1 MPNRII
7 KESICTSKGLSECS
21 VFAEELYKRLIV
33 YADDYGRFNA
43 DTEIMLARLYPRELQ
58 YITED
63 DLIDALI
70 ELAGIG
76 KIAFYTAQPRK
87 EVYGCLPKWEEHQ
100 RVRNVK
106 AKCPDPD
113 DTTVN
118 DWYMR
123 RFISADLREKIIER
137 DGFKCQICGKYLTT
151 MRDAKR
157 FAKLGGGLY
166 HIDHIIPV
174 FQGGRATE
182 ENLRLTCP
190 ACNQSRKKRFTM
202 DEIIDF
208 TLSPPV
214 AAVCSEP
221 PRPAA
226 IIQSNPNPNPNP
238 DIVTLTGYLSARTDY
253 NEAVD
258 AYNTLCA
265 PTLPAVKQLSK
276 ARQGHL
282 KTGFE
287 RLQKAGLTWT
297 DYFTLAAQSDFLMGR
312 NGAWHGCGF
321 DWLIK
326 PANMLKVIEG
336 NYNNQTP
343 AETDEA
349 ERKRQADLRAW
360 RIELGEVEPDEQ

>member
-208 TLSPPV
+208 TLSPPI

-226 IIQSNPNPNPNP
+226 IIQSNPNPNTNPNTNTNP
-238 DIVTLTGYLSARTDY
+238 IMPPKGGEADAKQDARFEQFW
-253 NEAVD
+253 N
-258 AYNTLCA
+258 AYPRKVGKGN
-265 PTLPAVKQLSK
+265 
-276 ARQGHL
+276 ARQAW
-282 KTGFE
+282 
-287 RLQKAGLTWT
+287 QKIKMTDDLFNSILNAVEQQKQWEQWQRDGGQYIPHPATWLNQQRWE
-297 DYFTLAAQSDFLMGR
+297 DLGIIVPKKKSKY
-312 NGAWHGCGF
+312 
-321 DWLIK
+321 
-326 PANMLKVIEG
+326 ANVKI
-336 NYNNQTP
+336 N
-343 AETDEA
+343 
-349 ERKRQADLRAW
+349 
-360 RIELGEVEPDEQ
+360 

>member
-208 TLSPPV
+208 TLSPPI
-214 AAVCSEP
+214 AATCGEL
-221 PRPAA
+221 PRPVA
-226 IIQSNPNPNPNP
+226 IIQSNPIQSNPNPNTNTKGAHSRFTPPTVSEVAAYCKERHNDVNP
-238 DIVTLTGYLSARTDY
+238 QRFVDWYTANGWKVGKNPMKDWRA
-253 NEAVD
+253 AVRNWEKETKWQD
-258 AYNTLCA
+258 GEQKVSKYAN
-265 PTLPAVKQLSK
+265 VKI
-276 ARQGHL
+276 
-282 KTGFE
+282 
-287 RLQKAGLTWT
+287 
-297 DYFTLAAQSDFLMGR
+297 
-312 NGAWHGCGF
+312 N
-321 DWLIK
+321 
-326 PANMLKVIEG
+326 
-336 NYNNQTP
+336 
-343 AETDEA
+343 
-349 ERKRQADLRAW
+349 
-360 RIELGEVEPDEQ
+360 